1 MFIPLACVSR
11 LSFFSVSL
19 VQLSFFVYVFVS
31 LYIYIYLRLILFSL
45 IPYVFLLF
53 YYPYNQCF
61 RFSYVANYILPVFD
75 HNLAYSTHFY
85 IFPNLLYSVFNRLS
99 VFFVFSFY
107 HFLIF
112 LAQSFFFLFFF
123 FCICLSCLSTCVLF
137 VIFDLTAAAYNSRET
152 NIRSMIQHFQFYLCA
167 IWEISMFNNNLLIE
181 IYINLLNFNSNCICL
196 TFILLEII
204 LEPYSIDNKINLCY
218 P

>member
-1 MFIPLACVSR
+1 MNWKKKIEKSTIYL
-11 LSFFSVSL
+11 LVSL
-19 VQLSFFVYVFVS
+19 VTFILYVFSYVPLYVIYLYIYTYVHTLS
-31 LYIYIYLRLILFSL
+31 LRITSLFFLCFPCSVIIFCLCLCLFIYIYLRLILFSL

-99 VFFVFSFY
+99 VVFFVFSFY

-123 FCICLSCLSTCVLF
+123 FLYLSILSIYLRIVC
-137 VIFDLTAAAYNSRET
+137 
-152 NIRSMIQHFQFYLCA
+152 HFWPDGCRL
-167 IWEISMFNNNLLIE
+167 
-181 IYINLLNFNSNCICL
+181 
-196 TFILLEII
+196 
-204 LEPYSIDNKINLCY
+204 
-218 P
+218 